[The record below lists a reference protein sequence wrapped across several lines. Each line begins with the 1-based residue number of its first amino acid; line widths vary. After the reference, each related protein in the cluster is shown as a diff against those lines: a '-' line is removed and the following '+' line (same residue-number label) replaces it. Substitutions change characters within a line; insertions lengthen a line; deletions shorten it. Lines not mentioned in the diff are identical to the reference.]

1 MARAVALASAFFVS
15 LLIAGASSGA
25 PSSSTA
31 TCQMSRFAVAV
42 GPYVS
47 EATQQRTL
55 ALRLVSHADRTCVV
69 DGYPRLKLYD
79 ARGAIPFAIKYGGDQ
94 MISSRR
100 PQRITVHRNSAVFVV
115 LNKGQCADGVT
126 PSTRATTRIVIR
138 AAGGST
144 TTDAVSIRFGSRIPM
159 PWSIPAY
166 CGKQD
171 PNSIITVS
179 PFVRT
184 VRAALNG

>member
-1 MARAVALASAFFVS
+1 MARTVALTSTFLIS
-15 LLIAGASSGA
+15 LLIVSASSGA
-25 PSSSTA
+25 RSASPA
-31 TCQMSRFAVAV
+31 TCQMSRFTVAV

-55 ALRLVSHADRTCVV
+55 ALRLVNHAGTCVV
-69 DGYPRLKLYD
+69 NGYPRLKLYD
-79 ARGAIPFAIKYGGDQ
+79 ARGAIPFSIRNGGDQ

-100 PQRITVHRNSAVFVV
+100 PRRITVRRDGSVFVV
-115 LNKGQCADGVT
+115 LNKGQCVDGVT
-126 PSTRATTRIVIR
+126 PSTRGTTRIVIR
-138 AAGGST
+138 AAGAPT

-159 PWSIPAY
+159 PWRIPAY
-166 CGKQD
+166 CGKRD

-179 PFVRT
+179 PFVPT